1 MGINNRKDG
10 FEVAPLSIKQIQMA
24 SDATREFAKQLGFVN
39 EDGRID
45 IVRLLELGNL
55 DVACVDKNSQ
65 LELSVV
71 PDELLPKAEAKT
83 YPNGVIEIRESV
95 YNSATSN
102 DPRSR
107 FTLAHEL
114 FHALAHCSQ
123 ITYCRNTSSNTKI
136 YCNSEWQAD
145 TFAGNLLLPDELIER
160 YKALDEQTLS
170 SMLGVSVAC
179 IKVRKKKYYSN

>member
-10 FEVAPLSIKQIQMA
+10 FEVSPLSIKQIQKA
-24 SDATREFAKQLGFVN
+24 ANTTREFAKQLGFVK
-39 EDGRID
+39 ESGCID
-45 IVRLLELGNL
+45 IVGLVELGKI
-55 DVACVDKNSQ
+55 DVVCGDKNFQ

-123 ITYCRNTSSNTKI
+123 ITYCRNISDDTKI

-160 YKALDEQTLS
+160 YKALDEQLLS
-170 SMLGVSVAC
+170 SMLGVSVTC

>member
-55 DVACVDKNSQ
+55 DVACGDKNSQ

-95 YNSATSN
+95 V
-102 DPRSR
+102 
-107 FTLAHEL
+107 
-114 FHALAHCSQ
+114 
-123 ITYCRNTSSNTKI
+123 
-136 YCNSEWQAD
+136 
-145 TFAGNLLLPDELIER
+145 
-160 YKALDEQTLS
+160 YKS
-170 SMLGVSVAC
+170 C
-179 IKVRKKKYYSN
+179 CF